1 MAVIKEYQLVSMNQ
15 HYKRFSLDYYL
26 DCQQKVGFKNIEL
39 WLGASHFY
47 VDSKGYDDVKPL
59 KKKLKDRGLNVVSV
73 TTPSIAYQYQYA
85 SQEKEILEQSFKYF
99 MNGIRVAEE
108 LGADRAVIN
117 SGWGYI
123 NEDSSEMWKRCCD
136 NISRICDEAQKHG
149 IKCVME
155 SLRDDESNIVN
166 NLQTAQKMFTE
177 LKNPNLYMMVDSI
190 ATGRAGES
198 LEQWFEAF
206 GDSLIHMHF
215 LDGDPY
221 DHNVWG
227 DGNTPPQSQIETMN
241 RYGYTGYLV
250 QEVADDKYF
259 SDPYRAD
266 VKNMRVLSRF
276 IEDRSIF

>member
-136 NISRICDEAQKHG
+136 NISRICDSENVHR
-149 IKCVME
+149 IKKSK
-155 SLRDDESNIVN
+155 SLYDGGFHCDWQGRGKFG
-166 NLQTAQKMFTE
+166 T
-177 LKNPNLYMMVDSI
+177 MV
-190 ATGRAGES
+190 
-198 LEQWFEAF
+198 
-206 GDSLIHMHF
+206 
-215 LDGDPY
+215 
-221 DHNVWG
+221 
-227 DGNTPPQSQIETMN
+227 
-241 RYGYTGYLV
+241 
-250 QEVADDKYF
+250 
-259 SDPYRAD
+259 
-266 VKNMRVLSRF
+266 
-276 IEDRSIF
+276 